1 MRTIKM
7 MLGIFD
13 KKQKRTL
20 IWLTFAILMGAVVE
34 LVSLSS
40 VLPFVEMITEPDTMM
55 KDENIIFLQKLT
67 GIYDFNT
74 TVIVMCA
81 LIILLFVIKNIYVV
95 FLSNFQYRFTYYG
108 LRDLSSK
115 VMNGYMD
122 KSYPFFLNHN
132 SAELLKSVQ
141 TDTNMFY
148 VTVLNS
154 TQLMSECIVALALV
168 VYLVS
173 KDPVIAISMAVV
185 LGIFALGFMR
195 GFRKAFKR
203 MGNQY
208 REYVEAQIKCMHQS
222 FGGIKE
228 IKISDNEQF
237 FKKQFWDIAAGLA
250 NNQVKNGLYNA
261 IPKPMMETMVIC
273 VILVIV
279 AVKVSVGSPASEFIP
294 VITVFALAA
303 FRLLPSVNK
312 ISSYVG
318 VIMYNKV
325 AVEEVYNEVREMEE
339 NERNKST
346 AVEEPVNFENAISLD
361 NVVFAYEGAEK
372 NVIDHVNLTINKNT
386 SVAFIGPSGAGK
398 TTIVDV
404 LLGILKNQEGT
415 IRVDN
420 TDIRKAMG
428 GWHKK
433 IGYIPQTIYLMDD
446 TIRNNI
452 AFGISEELIDDGLVW
467 KALEEAQLKDFVE
480 KLDAGLDTMV
490 GELGTR
496 LSGGQRQRIGIARAL
511 YRRPEVLVLDEAT
524 SALDNETEK
533 AVMEAID
540 SLHGKLTLII
550 IAHRLTTI
558 KNCDVIYEIKD
569 GKVDEK
575 TAAIAN

>member
-1 MRTIKM
+1 MRTVKM
-7 MLGIFD
+7 MLGVFD
-13 KKQKRTL
+13 NKQKRKL
-20 IWLTFAILMGAVVE
+20 IWLLFAILIGAVVE
-34 LVSLSS
+34 LLSISS
-40 VLPFVEMITEPDTMM
+40 VLPFVEMITDPQAMM
-55 KDENIIFLQKLT
+55 KNEIIVLIQKIT
-67 GIYDFNT
+67 GVTDYNT
-74 TVIVMCA
+74 LVILMCG
-81 LIILLFVIKNIYVV
+81 LIICLFIVKNMYVV
-95 FLSNFQYRFTYYG
+95 YLSNLQYRFTYYG

-115 VMNGYMD
+115 IMNGYME
-122 KSYPFFLNHN
+122 KSYPFFVNHN

-154 TQLMSECIVALALV
+154 TQLISECIVAGALV
-168 VYLVS
+168 LYLVS
-173 KDPVIAISMAVV
+173 KDPLIAVSMAVA

-208 REYVEAQIKCMHQS
+208 REFVEAQIKCMHQS

-237 FKKQFWDIAAGLA
+237 FKEQFWDIAAGLA

-261 IPKPMMETMVIC
+261 IPKPMMETMVIG

-279 AVKVSVGSPASEFIP
+279 AVKVAVGSSAATFIP

-325 AVEEVYNEVREMEE
+325 AVEEVYNEVKMMEAATGSKE
-339 NERNKST
+339 SKEEAPITFEKSI
-346 AVEEPVNFENAISLD
+346 ELD
-361 NVVFAYEGAEK
+361 HVVFGYEGAER
-372 NVIDHVNLTINKNT
+372 NVIDDVDLSIKKNT
-386 SVAFIGPSGAGK
+386 SIAFIGPSGAGK

-404 LLGILKNQEGT
+404 ILGIYKNQSGT
-415 IRVDN
+415 ITVDG
-420 TDIRKAMG
+420 TDIQDAMS

-433 IGYIPQTIYLMDD
+433 IGYIPQVIYLMDD

-452 AFGISEELIDDGLVW
+452 AFGVKPELIRDEQVW
-467 KALEEAQLKDFVE
+467 QALEEAQLKEFVE
-480 KLDAGLDTMV
+480 SLEEGLDTMV

-511 YRRPEVLVLDEAT
+511 YRKPEVLVLDEAT

-540 SLHGKLTLII
+540 NLHGKLTLII

-558 KNCDVIYEIKD
+558 RNCDIVYEIKD
-569 GKVDEK
+569 GKVNETK
-575 TAAIAN
+575 VE

>member
-1 MRTIKM
+1 MNTIKM
-7 MLGIFD
+7 MFQIFE
-13 KKQKRTL
+13 KKQKRQL
-20 IWLTFAILMGAVVE
+20 IWLLLAIIAGAGVE
-34 LVSLSS
+34 LVSISS
-40 VLPFVEMITEPDTMM
+40 VLPFVEMITDPDAMM
-55 KDENIIFLQKLT
+55 DDQYVQFVSGIT
-67 GIYDFNT
+67 GITQFSSL
-74 TVIVMCA
+74 VILMCG
-81 LIILLFVIKNIYVV
+81 LIITLFVIKNIYVV

-115 VMNGYMD
+115 VMNGYME

-148 VTVLNS
+148 VTVLNG
-154 TQLMSECIVALALV
+154 TQLISECIVSFVLV
-168 VYLVS
+168 IYLIV

-185 LGIFALGFMR
+185 LGIFAFGFMSV
-195 GFRKAFKR
+195 FRKAFKR
-203 MGNQY
+203 MGNEY
-208 REYVEAQIKCMHQS
+208 RVFVEEQIKCMHQS

-237 FKKQFWDIAAGLA
+237 FKDQFWDIAAGLA
-250 NNQVKNGLYNA
+250 KNQVKNGLYNA
-261 IPKPMMETMVIC
+261 IPKPMMETMVIG

-279 AVKVSVGSPASEFIP
+279 AIKTASGNSAASFIP

-325 AVEEVYNEVREMEE
+325 AVEAVYNEVNEMRNTISQRE
-339 NERNKST
+339 KT
-346 AVEEPVNFENAISLD
+346 VEEEIRFDRAICLND
-361 NVVFAYEGAEK
+361 VVFAYDGADK
-372 NVIDHVNLTINKNT
+372 NVIDHVSLEIEKNT

-404 LLGILKNQEGT
+404 MLGILKNQQGSIT
-415 IRVDN
+415 VDG
-420 TDIRKAMG
+420 TDIRNALS

-433 IGYIPQTIYLMDD
+433 IGYIPQVIYLMDD

-452 AFGISEELIDDGLVW
+452 AFGMKPEQIDDDRVW
-467 KALEEAQLKDFVE
+467 EALEEAQLKQFVE
-480 KLDAGLDTMV
+480 TLDNGLDTMV

-511 YRRPEVLVLDEAT
+511 YRQPELLVLDEAT
-524 SALDNETEK
+524 SALDNETET

-558 KNCDVIYEIKD
+558 KNCDVVYEIKD
-569 GKVDEK
+569 GSIETKQNV
-575 TAAIAN
+575 I

>member
-7 MLGIFD
+7 MLGVFD
-13 KKQKRTL
+13 KKQKSAL
-20 IWLTFAILMGAVVE
+20 VWLLFAILIGAAVE
-34 LVSLSS
+34 LVSISS
-40 VLPFVEMITEPDTMM
+40 VLPFVEMITDPGEMM
-55 KDENIIFLQKLT
+55 NNDYVRIVSSVT
-67 GIYDFNT
+67 GVTDFET
-74 TVIVMCA
+74 LVSIMCGIVIT
-81 LIILLFVIKNIYVV
+81 LFVVKNIYVV
-95 FLSNFQYRFTYYG
+95 YLSNFQYRFTYYG
-108 LRDLSSK
+108 LRDLSSQ
-115 VMNGYMD
+115 VMNGYME

-148 VTVLNS
+148 VTVLNA
-154 TQLMSECIVALALV
+154 TQLLSECFVASALV
-168 VYLVS
+168 VYLIFQ
-173 KDPVIAISMAVV
+173 DPVIAVSMAVV
-185 LGIFALGFMR
+185 LGIFALLFMR

-208 REYVEAQIKCMHQS
+208 RDYVEAQIKCMHQS

-237 FKKQFWDIAAGLA
+237 FKDEFWDIAAGLA
-250 NNQVKNGLYNA
+250 KNQVKNGFYNA
-261 IPKPMMETMVIC
+261 IPKPMMETMVIG

-279 AVKVSVGSPASEFIP
+279 AVKVSVGSAASSFIP
-294 VITVFALAA
+294 IISVFALAA

-325 AVEEVYNEVREMEE
+325 AVEEVYNEVKAMKEATNLKEVTEE
-339 NERNKST
+339 KPITFDKEIKLN
-346 AVEEPVNFENAISLD
+346 
-361 NVVFAYEGAEK
+361 NVVFAYEGAEN
-372 NVIDHVNLTINKNT
+372 NVINDVSLSIKKNT

-404 LLGILKNQEGT
+404 MLGILKNQSGSIT
-415 IRVDN
+415 VDG
-420 TDIRKAMG
+420 TDIREAMG
-428 GWHKK
+428 RWHRK
-433 IGYIPQTIYLMDD
+433 IGYIPQVIYLMDD

-452 AFGISEELIDDGLVW
+452 AFGQKKETIDDEKVW
-467 KALEEAQLKDFVE
+467 AALKEAQLKEFVE
-480 KLDAGLDTMV
+480 SLDDGLDTMV

-511 YRRPEVLVLDEAT
+511 YRQPELLVLDEAT

-558 KNCDVIYEIKD
+558 KNCDVVYEIKD
-569 GKVDEK
+569 GKVNEK
-575 TAAIAN
+575 EIDV

>member
-7 MLGIFD
+7 MLGVFNA
-13 KKQKRTL
+13 KQKRTL
-20 IWLTFAILMGAVVE
+20 VWLMLAILIGAVVE
-34 LVSLSS
+34 LVSISS
-40 VLPFVEMITEPDTMM
+40 VMPFVQMITEPDEMM
-55 KDENIIFLQKLT
+55 QDETVRLISNIT
-67 GIYDFNT
+67 GVTEFDT
-74 TVIVMCA
+74 LVVLMCG
-81 LIILLFVIKNIYVV
+81 LIIGLFVIKNIYVV

-115 VMNGYMD
+115 VMNGYME
-122 KSYPFFLNHN
+122 KQYPFFLNHN

-154 TQLMSECIVALALV
+154 TQLMSECVVALALV
-168 VYLVS
+168 IYLVS

-208 REYVEAQIKCMHQS
+208 RDYVEAQIKCMHQS

-237 FKKQFWDIAAGLA
+237 FKDQFWDIAAGLA
-250 NNQVKNGLYNA
+250 KNQVKNGLYNA
-261 IPKPMMETMVIC
+261 IPKPMMETMVIG

-279 AVKVSVGSPASEFIP
+279 AIKVSVGSTASSFIP
-294 VITVFALAA
+294 IITVFALAA

-325 AVEEVYNEVREMEE
+325 AVEEVYNEVKAMEE
-339 NERNKST
+339 AENRKET
-346 AVEEPVNFENAISLD
+346 TVEEAITFEKAIRLND
-361 NVVFAYEGAEK
+361 VVFAYEGAEK
-372 NVIDHVNLTINKNT
+372 NVIDHVSLEIRKNT

-404 LLGILKNQEGT
+404 MLGILKNQSGT
-415 IRVDN
+415 ITVDG
-420 TDIRKAMG
+420 TDIRDAMS
-428 GWHKK
+428 GWHRK
-433 IGYIPQTIYLMDD
+433 IGYIPQVIYLMDD

-452 AFGISEELIDDGLVW
+452 AFGIKPEQIDDKLVW
-467 KALEEAQLKDFVE
+467 KALEEAQLKEFVE
-480 KLDAGLDTMV
+480 SLEEGLDTMV

-496 LSGGQRQRIGIARAL
+496 ISGGQRQRIGIARAL
-511 YRRPEVLVLDEAT
+511 YRQPEVLVLDEAT

-540 SLHGKLTLII
+540 SLHGKLTMMI

-569 GKVDEK
+569 GKVEEK
-575 TAAIAN
+575 ELEI

>member
-1 MRTIKM
+1 MRTVKM
-7 MLGIFD
+7 MLGIFN
-13 KKQKRTL
+13 KKQKREL
-20 IWLTFAILMGAVVE
+20 VWLLFAILLGAVVE
-34 LVSLSS
+34 LLSIS
-40 VLPFVEMITEPDTMM
+40 AVLPFVEMITEPDKMM
-55 KDENIIFLQKLT
+55 QDETVVLISRLT
-67 GIYDFNT
+67 GVEDFNT
-74 TVIVMCA
+74 LVVLMCGM
-81 LIILLFVIKNIYVV
+81 IIGLFVIKNIYVV

-115 VMNGYMD
+115 VMNGYME
-122 KSYPFFLNHN
+122 KSYPFFVNHN

-154 TQLMSECIVALALV
+154 TQLLSECIVALALV
-168 VYLVS
+168 IYLVFQ
-173 KDPVIAISMAVV
+173 DPVIAISMAVV

-208 REYVEAQIKCMHQS
+208 RDFVEAQIKCMHQS

-237 FKKQFWDIAAGLA
+237 FKDQFWDIAAGLA
-250 NNQVKNGLYNA
+250 KNQVKNGLYNA
-261 IPKPMMETMVIC
+261 IPKPMMETMVIA
-273 VILVIV
+273 VILIIV
-279 AVKVSVGSPASEFIP
+279 AVKVSVGSSAAAFIP
-294 VITVFALAA
+294 IITVFALAA

-312 ISSYVG
+312 ISSYIG

-325 AVEEVYNEVREMEE
+325 AVEEVYNEVKEMEE
-339 NERNKST
+339 AASHRETAQEQAIHFEKSIQL
-346 AVEEPVNFENAISLD
+346 N
-361 NVVFAYEGAEK
+361 NVTFAYENAEK
-372 NVIDHVNLTINKNT
+372 NVIDNVSLEIKKNT

-404 LLGILKNQEGT
+404 MLGILKNQSGSIT
-415 IRVDN
+415 VDG
-420 TDIRKAMG
+420 TDIHEAMA
-428 GWHKK
+428 GWHHK
-433 IGYIPQTIYLMDD
+433 IGYIPQVIYLMDD

-452 AFGISEELIDDGLVW
+452 AFGLKPELINDELVW
-467 KALEEAQLKDFVE
+467 KALEDAQLKEFVE
-480 KLDAGLDTMV
+480 GLEDGLDTMV

-496 LSGGQRQRIGIARAL
+496 MSGGQRQRIGIARAL
-511 YRRPEVLVLDEAT
+511 YRQPELLVLDEAT

-558 KNCDVIYEIKD
+558 KNCDVVYEIKD
-569 GKVDEK
+569 GKVEEK
-575 TAAIAN
+575 QLDI

>member
-1 MRTIKM
+1 MKTIKM
-7 MLGIFD
+7 MFQIFE
-13 KKQKRTL
+13 KKQKRQL
-20 IWLTFAILMGAVVE
+20 VRLLLAIILGAGVE

-55 KDENIIFLQKLT
+55 DDRYVRFVSRIT
-67 GIYDFNT
+67 GITEFSAL
-74 TVIVMCA
+74 VILMCG
-81 LIILLFVIKNIYVV
+81 LIIALFVIKNIYVV
-95 FLSNFQYRFTYYG
+95 FLSNYQYRFTYYG

-115 VMNGYMD
+115 VMNGYME

-148 VTVLNS
+148 VTVLNG
-154 TQLMSECIVALALV
+154 TQLISECIVSFVLV
-168 VYLVS
+168 IYLII

-185 LGIFALGFMR
+185 LGIFAMGFMSI
-195 GFRKAFKR
+195 FRKAFRR
-203 MGNQY
+203 MGNEY
-208 REYVEAQIKCMHQS
+208 RVFVEDQIKCMHQS

-237 FKKQFWDIAAGLA
+237 FKDQFREIAEGLA
-250 NNQVKNGLYNA
+250 GNQVKNGLYNA
-261 IPKPMMETMVIC
+261 IPKPMMETMVIA

-279 AVKVSVGSPASEFIP
+279 ALKTASGSSAASFIP
-294 VITVFALAA
+294 IITVFALAA

-325 AVEEVYNEVREMEE
+325 AVEAVYNEVNEMRENITKKESLIEE
-339 NERNKST
+339 EIHFNR
-346 AVEEPVNFENAISLD
+346 AVNLND
-361 NVVFAYEGAEK
+361 VVFAYEGAEK
-372 NVIDHVNLTINKNT
+372 NVIDHVSLEIKKNT

-404 LLGILKNQEGT
+404 MLGILKNQQGT
-415 IRVDN
+415 ITVDG
-420 TDIRKAMG
+420 TDIRNAMS

-433 IGYIPQTIYLMDD
+433 IGYIPQVIYLMDD

-452 AFGISEELIDDGLVW
+452 AFGLKKELINDEQVW
-467 KALEEAQLKDFVE
+467 KALEEAQLKEFVE
-480 KLDAGLDTMV
+480 RLEDGLDTMV

-511 YRRPEVLVLDEAT
+511 YRRPELLVLDEAT
-524 SALDNETEK
+524 SALDNETER

-540 SLHGKLTLII
+540 SLHGRLTLII

-558 KNCDVIYEIKD
+558 KNCDVVYEIKD
-569 GKVDEK
+569 GTVEVK
-575 TAAIAN
+575 

>member
-7 MLGIFD
+7 MLGVFNA
-13 KKQKRTL
+13 KQKRTL
-20 IWLTFAILMGAVVE
+20 VWLMFAILIGAVVE
-34 LVSLSS
+34 LVSISS
-40 VLPFVEMITEPDTMM
+40 VMPFVQMITEPDEMM
-55 KDENIIFLQKLT
+55 QDETVRLISNIT
-67 GIYDFNT
+67 GVTEFNT
-74 TVIVMCA
+74 LVVLMCG
-81 LIILLFVIKNIYVV
+81 LIIGLFVIKNIYVV

-115 VMNGYMD
+115 VMNGYME
-122 KSYPFFLNHN
+122 KQYPFFLNHN

-154 TQLMSECIVALALV
+154 TQLMSECVVALALV
-168 VYLVS
+168 IYLVS
-173 KDPVIAISMAVV
+173 EDPVIAISMAVV

-208 REYVEAQIKCMHQS
+208 RDYVEAQIKCMHQS

-237 FKKQFWDIAAGLA
+237 FKDQFWDIAAGLA
-250 NNQVKNGLYNA
+250 KNQVKNGLYNA
-261 IPKPMMETMVIC
+261 IPKPMMETMVIG

-279 AVKVSVGSPASEFIP
+279 AIKVSVGSTASSFIP
-294 VITVFALAA
+294 IITVFALAA

-325 AVEEVYNEVREMEE
+325 AVEEVYNEVKAMEE
-339 NERNKST
+339 AENRKET
-346 AVEEPVNFENAISLD
+346 TVEEAITFEKAIRLND
-361 NVVFAYEGAEK
+361 VVFAYEGAEK
-372 NVIDHVNLTINKNT
+372 NVIDHVSLEIRKNT

-404 LLGILKNQEGT
+404 MLGILKNQSGT
-415 IRVDN
+415 ITVDG
-420 TDIRKAMG
+420 TDIRDAMS
-428 GWHKK
+428 GWHRK
-433 IGYIPQTIYLMDD
+433 IGYIPQVIYLMDD

-452 AFGISEELIDDGLVW
+452 AFGIKPEQIDDKLVW
-467 KALEEAQLKDFVE
+467 KALEEAQLKEFVE
-480 KLDAGLDTMV
+480 SLEEGLDTMV

-496 LSGGQRQRIGIARAL
+496 ISGGQRQRIGIARAL
-511 YRRPEVLVLDEAT
+511 YRQPEVLVLDEAT

-540 SLHGKLTLII
+540 SLHGKLTMMI

-569 GKVDEK
+569 GKVEEK
-575 TAAIAN
+575 ELEI

>member
-1 MRTIKM
+1 MNTVKM
-7 MLGIFD
+7 MFQIFEN
-13 KKQKRTL
+13 KQKRQL
-20 IWLTFAILMGAVVE
+20 IWLLLAIIVGAGVE

-55 KDENIIFLQKLT
+55 DDRYVQIVSGMT
-67 GIYDFNT
+67 GVTEFSAL
-74 TVIVMCA
+74 VILMCA
-81 LIILLFVIKNIYVV
+81 LIIGLFVIKNIYVV
-95 FLSNFQYRFTYYG
+95 FLSNFQYQFTYYG

-115 VMNGYMD
+115 VMNGYME

-148 VTVLNS
+148 VTVLNG
-154 TQLMSECIVALALV
+154 TQLISECIVSFVLV
-168 VYLVS
+168 IYLII

-185 LGIFALGFMR
+185 LGIFAFGFMSI
-195 GFRKAFKR
+195 FRKAFKR
-203 MGNQY
+203 MGNEY
-208 REYVEAQIKCMHQS
+208 RVFVEEQIKCMHQS

-237 FKKQFWDIAAGLA
+237 FKDQFWDIAAGLA
-250 NNQVKNGLYNA
+250 KNQVKNGLYNA
-261 IPKPMMETMVIC
+261 IPKPMMETMVIG

-279 AVKVSVGSPASEFIP
+279 AIKTASGNSAASFIP
-294 VITVFALAA
+294 IITVFALAA

-325 AVEEVYNEVREMEE
+325 AVEAVYNEVNEMKGNLSRRENTIEE
-339 NERNKST
+339 EIQFHK
-346 AVEEPVNFENAISLD
+346 AISLND
-361 NVVFAYEGAEK
+361 VVFAYEGAEK
-372 NVIDHVNLTINKNT
+372 NVIDHVSLEIQKNT

-404 LLGILKNQEGT
+404 MLGILKNQQGSIT
-415 IRVDN
+415 VDG
-420 TDIRKAMG
+420 TDIRNAMS

-433 IGYIPQTIYLMDD
+433 IGYIPQVIYLMDD

-452 AFGISEELIDDGLVW
+452 AFGLKAELIDDNQVW
-467 KALEEAQLKDFVE
+467 RALEEAQLRSFVE
-480 KLDAGLDTMV
+480 SLEDGLDTMV

-511 YRRPEVLVLDEAT
+511 YRQPELLVLDEAT
-524 SALDNETEK
+524 SALDNETER

-569 GKVDEK
+569 GTVE
-575 TAAIAN
+575 IRQNVI

>member
-7 MLGIFD
+7 MFGVFER
-13 KKQKRTL
+13 KQKIQLLWL
-20 IWLTFAILMGAVVE
+20 IIAILVGAVVE
-34 LVSLSS
+34 LVSISS
-40 VLPFVEMITEPDTMM
+40 VLPFVEMVTDPAAMMADKYIRIVSGITGVT
-55 KDENIIFLQKLT
+55 
-67 GIYDFNT
+67 DFET
-74 TVIVMCA
+74 LVILMCG
-81 LIILLFVIKNIYVV
+81 LIIALFVIKNIYVV

-115 VMNGYMD
+115 VMNGYME

-148 VTVLNS
+148 VTVLNG
-154 TQLMSECIVALALV
+154 TQLISECVVACSLV
-168 VYLVS
+168 VYLVIQ
-173 KDPVIAISMAVV
+173 DPVIAISMAVV
-185 LGIFALGFMR
+185 LGLFAVGFMS

-203 MGNQY
+203 MGNEY
-208 REYVEAQIKCMHQS
+208 RVYVENQIKCMHQS

-237 FKKQFWDIAAGLA
+237 FKDQFWDIAAGLA
-250 NNQVKNGLYNA
+250 RNQVKNGLYNA
-261 IPKPMMETMVIC
+261 IPKPIMETMVIG
-273 VILVIV
+273 VVLVIV
-279 AVKVSVGSPASEFIP
+279 AVKTASGNAASSFIP
-294 VITVFALAA
+294 IITVFALAA

-325 AVEEVYNEVREMEE
+325 AVEAVYNEITEMKGNLEKSEKTEE
-339 NERNKST
+339 EAIEFDKSIDL
-346 AVEEPVNFENAISLD
+346 ND
-361 NVVFAYEGAEK
+361 VVFAYDGAEK
-372 NVIDHVNLTINKNT
+372 NVIDHVSLSIKKNT

-404 LLGILKNQEGT
+404 MLGILKNQSGT
-415 IRVDN
+415 ITVDGM
-420 TDIRKAMG
+420 DIRNAMS

-433 IGYIPQTIYLMDD
+433 IGYIPQVIYLMDD

-452 AFGISEELIDDGLVW
+452 AFGIKPELISDEKVW

-480 KLDAGLDTMV
+480 KLEDALDTMV

-511 YRRPEVLVLDEAT
+511 YRQPEVLVLDEAT

-540 SLHGKLTLII
+540 NLHGKLTLII

-558 KNCDVIYEIKD
+558 KNCDVVYEIKD
-569 GKVDEK
+569 GKVEEK
-575 TAAIAN
+575 ELELN

>member
-1 MRTIKM
+1 MNTIKM
-7 MLGIFD
+7 MFQIFE
-13 KKQKRTL
+13 KKQKRQL
-20 IWLTFAILMGAVVE
+20 IWLLLAIIAGAGVE
-34 LVSLSS
+34 LVSISS
-40 VLPFVEMITEPDTMM
+40 VLPFVEMITDPDAMM
-55 KDENIIFLQKLT
+55 DDQYVRFVSDVT
-67 GIYDFNT
+67 GITQFSSL
-74 TVIVMCA
+74 VILMCG
-81 LIILLFVIKNIYVV
+81 LIITLFVIKNIYVV
-95 FLSNFQYRFTYYG
+95 FLSNFQYRFTYHG

-115 VMNGYMD
+115 VMNGYME

-148 VTVLNS
+148 VTVLNG
-154 TQLMSECIVALALV
+154 TQLISECIVSFVLV
-168 VYLVS
+168 IYLIV

-185 LGIFALGFMR
+185 LGIFAFGFMSV
-195 GFRKAFKR
+195 FRKAFKR
-203 MGNQY
+203 MGNEY
-208 REYVEAQIKCMHQS
+208 RIFVEEQIKCMHQS

-237 FKKQFWDIAAGLA
+237 FKDQFWDIAAGLA
-250 NNQVKNGLYNA
+250 KNQVKNGLYNA
-261 IPKPMMETMVIC
+261 IPKPMMETMVIG

-279 AVKVSVGSPASEFIP
+279 AIKTASGNSAASFIP

-325 AVEEVYNEVREMEE
+325 AVEAVYNEVNEMRNTISQRE
-339 NERNKST
+339 KT
-346 AVEEPVNFENAISLD
+346 VEEEIRFDKEICLND
-361 NVVFAYEGAEK
+361 VVFAYDGADK
-372 NVIDHVNLTINKNT
+372 NVIDHVSLEIKKNT

-404 LLGILKNQEGT
+404 MLGILKNQQGSIT
-415 IRVDN
+415 VDG
-420 TDIRKAMG
+420 TDIRNALS

-433 IGYIPQTIYLMDD
+433 IGYIPQVIYLMDD

-452 AFGISEELIDDGLVW
+452 AFGIKPEQIDDDRVW
-467 KALEEAQLKDFVE
+467 EALEEAQLKQFVE
-480 KLDAGLDTMV
+480 TLENGLDTMV

-511 YRRPEVLVLDEAT
+511 YRQPELLVLDEAT
-524 SALDNETEK
+524 SALDNETET

-558 KNCDVIYEIKD
+558 KNCDVVYEIKD
-569 GKVDEK
+569 GNIETKQNV
-575 TAAIAN
+575 I

>member
-7 MLGIFD
+7 MLGVFNA
-13 KKQKRTL
+13 KQKRTL
-20 IWLTFAILMGAVVE
+20 VWLMFAILIGAVVE
-34 LVSLSS
+34 LVSISS
-40 VLPFVEMITEPDTMM
+40 VMPFVQMITEPGEMM
-55 KDENIIFLQKLT
+55 QDETVRLISNIT
-67 GIYDFNT
+67 GVTEFNT
-74 TVIVMCA
+74 LVVLMCG
-81 LIILLFVIKNIYVV
+81 LIIGLFVIKNIYVV

-115 VMNGYMD
+115 VMNGYME
-122 KSYPFFLNHN
+122 KQYPFFLNHN

-154 TQLMSECIVALALV
+154 TQLMSECVVALVLV
-168 VYLVS
+168 IYLVS
-173 KDPVIAISMAVV
+173 EDPVIAVSMAVV

-208 REYVEAQIKCMHQS
+208 RDYVEAQIKCMHQS

-237 FKKQFWDIAAGLA
+237 FKDQFWDIAAGLA
-250 NNQVKNGLYNA
+250 KNQVKNGLYNA
-261 IPKPMMETMVIC
+261 IPKPMMETMVIG

-279 AVKVSVGSPASEFIP
+279 AIKVSVGSTASSFIP
-294 VITVFALAA
+294 IITVFALAA

-325 AVEEVYNEVREMEE
+325 AVEEVYNEVKAMEE
-339 NERNKST
+339 AESRKET
-346 AVEEPVNFENAISLD
+346 TVEEAIAFEKSINLND
-361 NVVFAYEGAEK
+361 VVFAYEGAEK
-372 NVIDHVNLTINKNT
+372 NVINHVSLEIRKNT

-404 LLGILKNQEGT
+404 MLGILKNQSGT
-415 IRVDN
+415 ITVDG
-420 TDIRKAMG
+420 TDIRDAMS
-428 GWHKK
+428 GWHRK
-433 IGYIPQTIYLMDD
+433 IGYIPQVIYLMDD

-452 AFGISEELIDDGLVW
+452 AFGIKPEQIDDKLVW
-467 KALEEAQLKDFVE
+467 KALEEAQLKEFVE
-480 KLDAGLDTMV
+480 SLEEGLNTMV

-496 LSGGQRQRIGIARAL
+496 ISGGQRQRIGIARAL
-511 YRRPEVLVLDEAT
+511 YRQPEVLVLDEAT

-540 SLHGKLTLII
+540 SLHGKLTMMI

-569 GKVDEK
+569 GKVEEK
-575 TAAIAN
+575 ELEI

>member
-1 MRTIKM
+1 MITIKM
-7 MLGIFD
+7 MFEIFE
-13 KKQKRTL
+13 KKQKRQL
-20 IWLTFAILMGAVVE
+20 IWLLLAILVGAGVE

-40 VLPFVEMITEPDTMM
+40 VLPFVEMITEPETMM
-55 KDENIIFLQKLT
+55 DDQYVQLVSSIT
-67 GIYDFNT
+67 GVTEFSAL
-74 TVIVMCA
+74 VILMCG
-81 LIILLFVIKNIYVV
+81 LIIALFVIKNIYVV

-115 VMNGYMD
+115 VMNGYME

-148 VTVLNS
+148 VTVLNG
-154 TQLMSECIVALALV
+154 TQLISECIVSFVLV
-168 VYLVS
+168 IYLIV

-185 LGIFALGFMR
+185 LGIFALGFM
-195 GFRKAFKR
+195 GVFRKAFRR
-203 MGNQY
+203 MGNEY
-208 REYVEAQIKCMHQS
+208 RVFVEDQIKCMHQS

-228 IKISDNEQF
+228 IKISDKEQF
-237 FKKQFWDIAAGLA
+237 FKDQFWDIAAGLA
-250 NNQVKNGLYNA
+250 KNQVKNGLYNA
-261 IPKPMMETMVIC
+261 IPKPMMETMVIG
-273 VILVIV
+273 VILIIV
-279 AVKVSVGSPASEFIP
+279 ALKTASGNSAASFIP

-325 AVEEVYNEVREMEE
+325 AVEAVYNEVNEMRKNVSRRE
-339 NERNKST
+339 NT
-346 AVEEPVNFENAISLD
+346 VEEEIHFHEALSLND
-361 NVVFAYEGAEK
+361 VVFAYEGAEK
-372 NVIDHVNLTINKNT
+372 NVIDHVSLEIKKNT

-404 LLGILKNQEGT
+404 MLGILKNQQGSIT
-415 IRVDN
+415 VDG
-420 TDIRKAMG
+420 TDIRNAMT

-433 IGYIPQTIYLMDD
+433 IGYIPQVIYLMDD

-452 AFGISEELIDDGLVW
+452 AFGMKPETIDDEQVW
-467 KALEEAQLKDFVE
+467 KALEKAQLKQFVE
-480 KLDAGLDTMV
+480 SLEDGLDTMV

-511 YRRPEVLVLDEAT
+511 YGQPELLVLDEAT
-524 SALDNETEK
+524 SALDNETET

-558 KNCDVIYEIKD
+558 KNCDVVYEIKD
-569 GKVDEK
+569 GTVETKQNV
-575 TAAIAN
+575 I

>member
-1 MRTIKM
+1 MNTVKM
-7 MLGIFD
+7 MFQIFE
-13 KKQKRTL
+13 KKQKRQL
-20 IWLTFAILMGAVVE
+20 IWLLLAIIVGAGVE

-40 VLPFVEMITEPDTMM
+40 VLPFVEMITDPDTMM
-55 KDENIIFLQKLT
+55 DDRYVQLVSGIT
-67 GIYDFNT
+67 GVTEFSAL
-74 TVIVMCA
+74 VILMCA
-81 LIILLFVIKNIYVV
+81 LIIGLFVIKNIYVV

-115 VMNGYMD
+115 VMNGYME

-148 VTVLNS
+148 VTVLNG
-154 TQLMSECIVALALV
+154 TQLISECIVSFVLV
-168 VYLVS
+168 IYLII

-185 LGIFALGFMR
+185 LGIFAFGFM
-195 GFRKAFKR
+195 GIFRKAFKR
-203 MGNQY
+203 MGNEY
-208 REYVEAQIKCMHQS
+208 RVFVEEQIKCMHQS

-228 IKISDNEQF
+228 IKICDKEQF
-237 FKKQFWDIAAGLA
+237 FKDQFWDIAAGLA
-250 NNQVKNGLYNA
+250 KNQVKNGLYNA
-261 IPKPMMETMVIC
+261 IPKPMMETMVIG

-279 AVKVSVGSPASEFIP
+279 AIKTASGSSAASFIP

-325 AVEEVYNEVREMEE
+325 AVEAVYNEVNEMRNNISQRE
-339 NERNKST
+339 NT
-346 AVEEPVNFENAISLD
+346 VEEEIHFHKTISLND
-361 NVVFAYEGAEK
+361 VVFAYEGAEK
-372 NVIDHVNLTINKNT
+372 NVIDHVSLEIEKNT

-404 LLGILKNQEGT
+404 MLGILKNQQGSIT
-415 IRVDN
+415 VDG
-420 TDIRKAMG
+420 TDIRNAMS
-428 GWHKK
+428 GWHNK
-433 IGYIPQTIYLMDD
+433 IGYIPQVIYLMDD

-452 AFGISEELIDDGLVW
+452 AFGLKAEMIDDEQVW
-467 KALEEAQLKDFVE
+467 KALEEAQLKSFVE
-480 KLDAGLDTMV
+480 SLEDGLDTMV

-511 YRRPEVLVLDEAT
+511 YRQPELLVLDEAT

-569 GKVDEK
+569 GTVE
-575 TAAIAN
+575 IRQNVI

>member
-1 MRTIKM
+1 MNTVKM
-7 MLGIFD
+7 MFQIFE
-13 KKQKRTL
+13 KKQKRQL
-20 IWLTFAILMGAVVE
+20 IWLLLAIIVGAGVE

-40 VLPFVEMITEPDTMM
+40 VLPFVEMITDPDTMM
-55 KDENIIFLQKLT
+55 DDRYVQLVSDIT
-67 GIYDFNT
+67 GVTEFSAL
-74 TVIVMCA
+74 VILMCA
-81 LIILLFVIKNIYVV
+81 LIIGLFVIKNIYVV

-115 VMNGYMD
+115 VMNGYME

-148 VTVLNS
+148 VTVLNG
-154 TQLMSECIVALALV
+154 TQLISECIVSFVLV
-168 VYLVS
+168 IYLII

-185 LGIFALGFMR
+185 LGLFAFGFMSI
-195 GFRKAFKR
+195 FRKAFKR
-203 MGNQY
+203 MGNEY
-208 REYVEAQIKCMHQS
+208 RIFVEEQIKCMHQS

-228 IKISDNEQF
+228 IKICDKEQF
-237 FKKQFWDIAAGLA
+237 FKDQFWDIAAGLA
-250 NNQVKNGLYNA
+250 KNQVKNGLYNA
-261 IPKPMMETMVIC
+261 IPKPMMETMVIG

-279 AVKVSVGSPASEFIP
+279 AIKTASGSSAASFIP

-325 AVEEVYNEVREMEE
+325 AVEAVYNEVNEMRNNISQRE
-339 NERNKST
+339 NT
-346 AVEEPVNFENAISLD
+346 VEEEIHFHKTISLND
-361 NVVFAYEGAEK
+361 VVFAYEGAEK
-372 NVIDHVNLTINKNT
+372 NVIDHVSLEIEKNT

-404 LLGILKNQEGT
+404 MLGILKNQQGSIT
-415 IRVDN
+415 VDG
-420 TDIRKAMG
+420 TDIRNAMS
-428 GWHKK
+428 GWHNK
-433 IGYIPQTIYLMDD
+433 IGYIPQVIYLMDD

-452 AFGISEELIDDGLVW
+452 AFGLKAEMIDDEQVW
-467 KALEEAQLKDFVE
+467 KALEEAQLKSFVE
-480 KLDAGLDTMV
+480 SLEDGLDTMV

-511 YRRPEVLVLDEAT
+511 YRQPELLVLDEAT

-569 GKVDEK
+569 GTVE
-575 TAAIAN
+575 IRQNVI

>member
-7 MLGIFD
+7 MFGVFER
-13 KKQKRTL
+13 KQKVQLLWL
-20 IWLTFAILMGAVVE
+20 IIAILVGAVVE
-34 LVSLSS
+34 LVSISS
-40 VLPFVEMITEPDTMM
+40 VLPFVEMVTDPAAMMEDKYIRIVSGITGVT
-55 KDENIIFLQKLT
+55 
-67 GIYDFNT
+67 DFET
-74 TVIVMCA
+74 LVILMCG
-81 LIILLFVIKNIYVV
+81 LIIALFVIKNIYVV

-115 VMNGYMD
+115 VMNGYME

-148 VTVLNS
+148 VTVLNG
-154 TQLMSECIVALALV
+154 TQLISECVVACSLV
-168 VYLVS
+168 VYLVIQ
-173 KDPVIAISMAVV
+173 DPVIAISMAVV
-185 LGIFALGFMR
+185 LGLFAVGFMS

-203 MGNQY
+203 MGNEY
-208 REYVEAQIKCMHQS
+208 RVYVENQIKCMHQS

-237 FKKQFWDIAAGLA
+237 FKDQFWDIAAGLA
-250 NNQVKNGLYNA
+250 RNQVKNGLYNA
-261 IPKPMMETMVIC
+261 IPKPMMETMVIG
-273 VILVIV
+273 VVLVIV
-279 AVKVSVGSPASEFIP
+279 AVKTASGNAASSFIP
-294 VITVFALAA
+294 IITVFALAA

-325 AVEEVYNEVREMEE
+325 AVEAVYNEITEMKGNLEKSEKTEE
-339 NERNKST
+339 EAIEFDKSIDL
-346 AVEEPVNFENAISLD
+346 ND
-361 NVVFAYEGAEK
+361 VVFAYDGAEK
-372 NVIDHVNLTINKNT
+372 NVIDHVSLSIKKNT

-404 LLGILKNQEGT
+404 MLGILKNQSGT
-415 IRVDN
+415 ITVDGM
-420 TDIRKAMG
+420 DIRNAMS

-433 IGYIPQTIYLMDD
+433 IGYIPQVIYLMDD

-452 AFGISEELIDDGLVW
+452 AFGIKPELISDEKVW

-480 KLDAGLDTMV
+480 KLEDGLDTMV

-511 YRRPEVLVLDEAT
+511 YRQPEVLVLDEAT

-540 SLHGKLTLII
+540 NLHGKLTLII

-558 KNCDVIYEIKD
+558 KNCDVVYEIKD
-569 GKVDEK
+569 GKVEEK
-575 TAAIAN
+575 ELELN

>member
-1 MRTIKM
+1 MRTVKM
-7 MLGIFD
+7 MLGIFN
-13 KKQKRTL
+13 KKQKRELVWLL
-20 IWLTFAILMGAVVE
+20 IAILLGAAVE
-34 LVSLSS
+34 LLSIS
-40 VLPFVEMITEPDTMM
+40 AVLPFVEMITEPDKMM
-55 KDENIIFLQKLT
+55 QDETVALISRLT
-67 GIYDFNT
+67 GVEDFNT
-74 TVIVMCA
+74 LVVLMCGM
-81 LIILLFVIKNIYVV
+81 IIGLFVIKNIYVV

-115 VMNGYMD
+115 VMNGYME
-122 KSYPFFLNHN
+122 KSYPFFVNHN

-154 TQLMSECIVALALV
+154 TQLLSECIVALALV
-168 VYLVS
+168 IYLVS
-173 KDPVIAISMAVV
+173 QDPVIAISMAVV

-208 REYVEAQIKCMHQS
+208 RDFVEAQIKCMHQS

-237 FKKQFWDIAAGLA
+237 FKDQFWDIAAGLA
-250 NNQVKNGLYNA
+250 KNQVKNGLYNA
-261 IPKPMMETMVIC
+261 IPKPMMETMVIA
-273 VILVIV
+273 VILIIV
-279 AVKVSVGSPASEFIP
+279 AVKVSVGSSATAFIP
-294 VITVFALAA
+294 IITVFALAA

-312 ISSYVG
+312 ISSYIG

-325 AVEEVYNEVREMEE
+325 AVEEVYNEVKEMEE
-339 NERNKST
+339 AANHRETAREKEIHFEKSI
-346 AVEEPVNFENAISLD
+346 NLN
-361 NVVFAYEGAEK
+361 NVTFAYENAEK
-372 NVIDHVNLTINKNT
+372 NVIDNVSLEIKKNT

-404 LLGILKNQEGT
+404 MLGILQNQAGSIT
-415 IRVDN
+415 VDG
-420 TDIRKAMG
+420 TDIHEAMA
-428 GWHKK
+428 GWHRK
-433 IGYIPQTIYLMDD
+433 IGYIPQVIYLMDD
-446 TIRNNI
+446 TVRNNI
-452 AFGISEELIDDGLVW
+452 AFGLKPELINDELVW
-467 KALEEAQLKDFVE
+467 SALEDAQLKEFVE
-480 KLDAGLDTMV
+480 GLEDGLDTMV

-496 LSGGQRQRIGIARAL
+496 MSGGQRQRIGIARAL
-511 YRRPEVLVLDEAT
+511 YRQPELLVLDEAT

-569 GKVDEK
+569 GKVEEK
-575 TAAIAN
+575 QPDI

>member
-7 MLGIFD
+7 MLGVFNA
-13 KKQKRTL
+13 KQKRTL
-20 IWLTFAILMGAVVE
+20 VWLMLAILIGAVVE
-34 LVSLSS
+34 LVSISS
-40 VLPFVEMITEPDTMM
+40 VMPFVQMITEPDEMM
-55 KDENIIFLQKLT
+55 QDETVRLISNIT
-67 GIYDFNT
+67 GVTEFNT
-74 TVIVMCA
+74 LVVLMCG
-81 LIILLFVIKNIYVV
+81 LIIGLFVIKNIYVV

-115 VMNGYMD
+115 VMNGYME
-122 KSYPFFLNHN
+122 KQYPFFLNHN

-154 TQLMSECIVALALV
+154 TQLMSECVVALALV
-168 VYLVS
+168 IYLVS

-208 REYVEAQIKCMHQS
+208 RDYVEAQIKCMHQS

-237 FKKQFWDIAAGLA
+237 FKDQFWDIAAGLA
-250 NNQVKNGLYNA
+250 KNQVKNGLYNA
-261 IPKPMMETMVIC
+261 IPKPMMETMVIG

-279 AVKVSVGSPASEFIP
+279 AIKVSVGSTASSFIP
-294 VITVFALAA
+294 IITVFALAA

-325 AVEEVYNEVREMEE
+325 AVEEVYNEVKAMEE
-339 NERNKST
+339 AENRKET
-346 AVEEPVNFENAISLD
+346 TVEEAITFEKAIRLND
-361 NVVFAYEGAEK
+361 VVFAYEGAEK
-372 NVIDHVNLTINKNT
+372 NVIDHVSLEIRKNT

-404 LLGILKNQEGT
+404 MLGILKNQSGT
-415 IRVDN
+415 ITVDG
-420 TDIRKAMG
+420 TDIRDAMS
-428 GWHKK
+428 GWHRK
-433 IGYIPQTIYLMDD
+433 IGYIPQVIYLMDD

-452 AFGISEELIDDGLVW
+452 AFGIKPEQIDDKLVW
-467 KALEEAQLKDFVE
+467 KALEEAQLKEFVE
-480 KLDAGLDTMV
+480 SLEEGLDTMV

-496 LSGGQRQRIGIARAL
+496 ISGGQRQRIGIARAL
-511 YRRPEVLVLDEAT
+511 YRQPEVLVLDEAT

-540 SLHGKLTLII
+540 SLHGKLTMMI

-569 GKVDEK
+569 GKVEEK
-575 TAAIAN
+575 ELEI

>member
-1 MRTIKM
+1 MKTVKM
-7 MLGIFD
+7 MLEIFE
-13 KKQKRTL
+13 KKQQRQL
-20 IWLTFAILMGAVVE
+20 VWLLLAILVGAGVE

-55 KDENIIFLQKLT
+55 DNQYVQMVSRIT
-67 GIYDFNT
+67 GVTEFSAL
-74 TVIVMCA
+74 VILMCG
-81 LIILLFVIKNIYVV
+81 LIIALFVVKNIYVV

-115 VMNGYMD
+115 VMNGYME

-148 VTVLNS
+148 VTVLNG
-154 TQLMSECIVALALV
+154 TQLISECIVSFVLV
-168 VYLVS
+168 IYLII

-185 LGIFALGFMR
+185 LGIFAMGFMSI
-195 GFRKAFKR
+195 FRKAFKR
-203 MGNQY
+203 MGNEY
-208 REYVEAQIKCMHQS
+208 RVFVEEQIKCMHQS

-237 FKKQFWDIAAGLA
+237 FKDQFWDIAAGLA
-250 NNQVKNGLYNA
+250 KNQVKNGLYNA
-261 IPKPMMETMVIC
+261 IPKPMMETMVIA

-279 AVKVSVGSPASEFIP
+279 AVKTASGNSASAFIP
-294 VITVFALAA
+294 IITVFALAA

-325 AVEEVYNEVREMEE
+325 AVEAVYNEVNEMKE
-339 NERNKST
+339 NISKKENT
-346 AVEEPVNFENAISLD
+346 VEEEIHFHKAIKLND
-361 NVVFAYEGAEK
+361 VVFAYDGAEK
-372 NVIDHVNLTINKNT
+372 NVIDHVSLEIQKNT

-404 LLGILKNQEGT
+404 MLGILKNQEGSIT
-415 IRVDN
+415 VDG
-420 TDIRKAMG
+420 TDIRKAMS

-433 IGYIPQTIYLMDD
+433 IGYIPQVIYLMDD

-452 AFGISEELIDDGLVW
+452 AFGVKPEVIDDAKVW
-467 KALEEAQLKDFVE
+467 KALEEAQLKEFVE
-480 KLDAGLDTMV
+480 TLDEGLDTMV

-511 YRRPEVLVLDEAT
+511 YRQPEMLVLDEAT

-569 GKVDEK
+569 GKVEEK
-575 TAAIAN
+575 EIEV

>member
-1 MRTIKM
+1 MKTIKM
-7 MLGIFD
+7 MLEIFE
-13 KKQKRTL
+13 KRQRRQL
-20 IWLTFAILMGAVVE
+20 VWLLLAILAGAGVE

-40 VLPFVEMITEPDTMM
+40 VLPFVEMITEPETMM
-55 KDENIIFLQKLT
+55 DNEYVQMVSRIT
-67 GIYDFNT
+67 GVTEFSAL
-74 TVIVMCA
+74 VILMCG
-81 LIILLFVIKNIYVV
+81 LIIMLFVVKNIYVV

-115 VMNGYMD
+115 VMNGYME

-148 VTVLNS
+148 VTVLNG
-154 TQLMSECIVALALV
+154 TQLISECIVSFVLV
-168 VYLVS
+168 IYLII
-173 KDPVIAISMAVV
+173 KDPVIAVSMAVV
-185 LGIFALGFMR
+185 LGIFAMGFMSI
-195 GFRKAFKR
+195 FRKAFKR
-203 MGNQY
+203 MGNEY
-208 REYVEAQIKCMHQS
+208 RVFVEDQIKCMHQS

-237 FKKQFWDIAAGLA
+237 FKEQFWDIAAGLA
-250 NNQVKNGLYNA
+250 KNQVKNGLYNA
-261 IPKPMMETMVIC
+261 IPKPMMETMVIA

-279 AVKVSVGSPASEFIP
+279 AVKTASGNSAASFIP

-325 AVEEVYNEVREMEE
+325 AVEAVYNEVNEMRQNVFQRE
-339 NERNKST
+339 NT
-346 AVEEPVNFENAISLD
+346 VEEEINFHKAISLND
-361 NVVFAYEGAEK
+361 VVFAYDGAEK
-372 NVIDHVNLTINKNT
+372 NVIDHVSLEIQKNT

-404 LLGILKNQEGT
+404 MLGILKNQEGSIT
-415 IRVDN
+415 VDG
-420 TDIRKAMG
+420 TDIRNAMS

-433 IGYIPQTIYLMDD
+433 TGYIPQVIYLMDD

-452 AFGISEELIDDGLVW
+452 AFGVKPEIIDDQRVW
-467 KALEEAQLKDFVE
+467 KALEEAQLKEFVE
-480 KLDAGLDTMV
+480 KLDEGLDTMV

-511 YRRPEVLVLDEAT
+511 YRQPELLVLDEAT

-558 KNCDVIYEIKD
+558 KNCDVVYEIKD
-569 GKVDEK
+569 GKVETKQPDF
-575 TAAIAN
+575 

>member
-1 MRTIKM
+1 MKTVKM
-7 MLGIFD
+7 MFEIFE
-13 KKQKRTL
+13 KKQQRQL
-20 IWLTFAILMGAVVE
+20 VWLLLAVLVGAGVE
-34 LVSLSS
+34 LLSLSS
-40 VLPFVEMITEPDTMM
+40 VLPFVEMITDPDTMM
-55 KDENIIFLQKLT
+55 DNRYVQIVSRVT
-67 GIYDFNT
+67 GVTEFSAL
-74 TVIVMCA
+74 VILMCG
-81 LIILLFVIKNIYVV
+81 LIIALFVIKNIYVV

-115 VMNGYMD
+115 VMNGYME

-148 VTVLNS
+148 VTVLNG
-154 TQLMSECIVALALV
+154 TQLISECIVSFALV
-168 VYLVS
+168 VYLIIQ
-173 KDPVIAISMAVV
+173 DPVIAISMAVV
-185 LGIFALGFMR
+185 LGIFAMGFMSI
-195 GFRKAFKR
+195 FRKAFKR
-203 MGNQY
+203 MGNEY
-208 REYVEAQIKCMHQS
+208 RVFVEDQIKCMHQS

-237 FKKQFWDIAAGLA
+237 FKDQFWDIAAGLA
-250 NNQVKNGLYNA
+250 KNQVKNGLYNA
-261 IPKPMMETMVIC
+261 IPKPMMETMVIG

-279 AVKVSVGSPASEFIP
+279 ALKTASGNSASTFIP
-294 VITVFALAA
+294 IITVFALAA

-325 AVEEVYNEVREMEE
+325 AVEAVYNEVNEMKGNISKKESIAEE
-339 NERNKST
+339 EIHFHK
-346 AVEEPVNFENAISLD
+346 AIRLND
-361 NVVFAYEGAEK
+361 VVFAYDGAEK
-372 NVIDHVNLTINKNT
+372 NVLDHVSLEIQKNT

-404 LLGILKNQEGT
+404 MLGILKNQEGSIT
-415 IRVDN
+415 VDG
-420 TDIRKAMG
+420 TDIRKAMS

-433 IGYIPQTIYLMDD
+433 IGYIPQVIYLMDD

-452 AFGISEELIDDGLVW
+452 AFGVKPELIDDTRVW
-467 KALEEAQLKDFVE
+467 KALEEAQLKEFVAQ
-480 KLDAGLDTMV
+480 LDEGLDTMV

-511 YRRPEVLVLDEAT
+511 YRQPEILVLDEAT
-524 SALDNETEK
+524 SALDNETER

-569 GKVDEK
+569 GKVEEK
-575 TAAIAN
+575 EIEV

>member
-1 MRTIKM
+1 MKTVKM
-7 MLGIFD
+7 MLEIFE
-13 KKQKRTL
+13 KKQRRQL
-20 IWLTFAILMGAVVE
+20 VWLLLAILAGAGVE

-40 VLPFVEMITEPDTMM
+40 VLPFVEMITEPETMM
-55 KDENIIFLQKLT
+55 DDQYVQIVSTIT
-67 GIYDFNT
+67 GVTEFSAL
-74 TVIVMCA
+74 VILMCM
-81 LIILLFVIKNIYVV
+81 LIITLFVIKNIYVV

-115 VMNGYMD
+115 VMNGYME

-148 VTVLNS
+148 VTVLNG
-154 TQLMSECIVALALV
+154 TQLISECIVSFVLV
-168 VYLVS
+168 IYLII

-185 LGIFALGFMR
+185 LGIFAMGFMSI
-195 GFRKAFKR
+195 FRKAFRR
-203 MGNQY
+203 MGNEY
-208 REYVEAQIKCMHQS
+208 RVFVENQIKCMHQS

-237 FKKQFWDIAAGLA
+237 FKDQFWDIAAGLA
-250 NNQVKNGLYNA
+250 KNQVKNGLYNA
-261 IPKPMMETMVIC
+261 IPKPMMETMVIA

-279 AVKVSVGSPASEFIP
+279 AIKTASGNSASSFIP
-294 VITVFALAA
+294 IITVFALAA

-325 AVEEVYNEVREMEE
+325 AVEAVYHEVNEMRQNVSMRE
-339 NERNKST
+339 S
-346 AVEEPVNFENAISLD
+346 AVEEEIHFHKAICLND
-361 NVVFAYEGAEK
+361 VVFAYDGAEK
-372 NVIDHVNLTINKNT
+372 NVIDHVSLEIQKNT

-404 LLGILKNQEGT
+404 MLGILKNQEGSIT
-415 IRVDN
+415 VDG
-420 TDIRKAMG
+420 TDIRNAMS
-428 GWHKK
+428 GWHQK
-433 IGYIPQTIYLMDD
+433 IGYIPQVIYLMDD

-452 AFGISEELIDDGLVW
+452 AFGIKPELIDDAQVW
-467 KALEEAQLKDFVE
+467 KALEEAQLKEFVQT
-480 KLDAGLDTMV
+480 LDEGLDTMV

-511 YRRPEVLVLDEAT
+511 YRKPELLVLDEAT

-558 KNCDVIYEIKD
+558 KNCDVVYEIKD
-569 GKVDEK
+569 GKVEEK
-575 TAAIAN
+575 QLDI

>member
-1 MRTIKM
+1 MKTIKM
-7 MLGIFD
+7 MLGVFN

-20 IWLTFAILMGAVVE
+20 AWLLIAILIGAAVE
-34 LVSLSS
+34 LLSLSS
-40 VLPFVEMITEPDTMM
+40 VMPFVEMITDPNAMM
-55 KDENIIFLQKLT
+55 QDEKVGLVSKIT
-67 GIYDFNT
+67 GVTDFST
-74 TVIVMCA
+74 LVMIMCG
-81 LIILLFVIKNIYVV
+81 LIIGLFVIKNIYVV
-95 FLSNFQYRFTYYG
+95 YLSNMQYKFTYYG

-115 VMNGYMD
+115 VMNGYME
-122 KSYPFFLNHN
+122 KSYPFFQNHN

-154 TQLMSECIVALALV
+154 TQLISECIVAAALV
-168 VYLVS
+168 VYLVMQ
-173 KDPVIAISMAVV
+173 DPVIAISMAVA
-185 LGIFALGFMR
+185 LGIFALFFMR

-203 MGNQY
+203 MGNEY
-208 REYVEAQIKCMHQS
+208 RDYVEAQIKCMHQS

-237 FKKQFWDIAAGLA
+237 FKDQFWDIAAGLSK
-250 NNQVKNGLYNA
+250 NQVKNGLYNA
-261 IPKPMMETMVIC
+261 IPKPMMETMVIA
-273 VILVIV
+273 VIMVIV
-279 AVKVSVGSPASEFIP
+279 AVKVNAGSSASAFIP
-294 VITVFALAA
+294 IITVFALAA

-325 AVEEVYNEVREMEE
+325 AVEEVYNEVKAMEAVTTHKE
-339 NERNKST
+339 NTDEKPIRFEKSI
-346 AVEEPVNFENAISLD
+346 NLN
-361 NVVFAYEGAEK
+361 NVVFGYEGAET
-372 NVIDHVNLTINKNT
+372 NVINDVTLEIKKNT

-404 LLGILKNQEGT
+404 MLGIQKNQSGSIT
-415 IRVDN
+415 VDG
-420 TDIRKAMG
+420 TDIRDAMS

-433 IGYIPQTIYLMDD
+433 IGYIPQVIYLMDD

-452 AFGISEELIDDGLVW
+452 AFGQKPELIDDNLVW
-467 KALEEAQLKDFVE
+467 KALEDAQLKDFVAG
-480 KLDAGLDTMV
+480 LDEGLDTMV

-511 YRRPEVLVLDEAT
+511 YRQPELLVLDEAT

-550 IAHRLTTI
+550 IAHRLSTI
-558 KNCDVIYEIKD
+558 KNCDVVYEIKD
-569 GKVDEK
+569 GKVEETK
-575 TAAIAN
+575 VEV

>member
-1 MRTIKM
+1 MKTVKM
-7 MLGIFD
+7 MFQIFEN
-13 KKQKRTL
+13 KQKRQL
-20 IWLTFAILMGAVVE
+20 IWLLLAIIVGAGVE

-55 KDENIIFLQKLT
+55 DDRYVQIVSGIT
-67 GIYDFNT
+67 GVTEFSAL
-74 TVIVMCA
+74 VILMCA
-81 LIILLFVIKNIYVV
+81 LIIGLFVIKNIYVV
-95 FLSNFQYRFTYYG
+95 FLSNFQYRFTYFG

-115 VMNGYMD
+115 VMNGYME

-148 VTVLNS
+148 VTVLNG
-154 TQLMSECIVALALV
+154 TQLISECIVSFVLV
-168 VYLVS
+168 IYLII

-185 LGIFALGFMR
+185 LGIFAFGFMSI
-195 GFRKAFKR
+195 FRKAFKR
-203 MGNQY
+203 MGNEY
-208 REYVEAQIKCMHQS
+208 RVFVEEQIKCMHQS

-237 FKKQFWDIAAGLA
+237 FKDQFWDIAAGLA
-250 NNQVKNGLYNA
+250 KNQVKNGLYNA
-261 IPKPMMETMVIC
+261 IPKPMMETMVIG

-279 AVKVSVGSPASEFIP
+279 AIKTASGSSAASFIP
-294 VITVFALAA
+294 IITVFALAA

-325 AVEEVYNEVREMEE
+325 AVEAVYNEVNEMKGNLSRRENTIEE
-339 NERNKST
+339 EILFHK
-346 AVEEPVNFENAISLD
+346 AISLND
-361 NVVFAYEGAEK
+361 VVFAYEGAEK
-372 NVIDHVNLTINKNT
+372 NVIDHVSLEIQKNT

-404 LLGILKNQEGT
+404 MLGILKNQQGSIT
-415 IRVDN
+415 VDG
-420 TDIRKAMG
+420 TDIRNAMS

-433 IGYIPQTIYLMDD
+433 IGYIPQVIYLMDD

-452 AFGISEELIDDGLVW
+452 AFGLKAELIDDNQVW
-467 KALEEAQLKDFVE
+467 RALEEAQLRSFVE
-480 KLDAGLDTMV
+480 SLEDGLDTMV

-511 YRRPEVLVLDEAT
+511 YRQPELLVLDEAT
-524 SALDNETEK
+524 SALDNETER

-569 GKVDEK
+569 GTVE
-575 TAAIAN
+575 IRQNVI

>member
-1 MRTIKM
+1 MKTIKM

-13 KKQKRTL
+13 KKQKKEL
-20 IWLTFAILMGAVVE
+20 VWLVFAILVGAGVE
-34 LVSLSS
+34 LLSVSA
-40 VLPFVEMITEPDTMM
+40 VLPFVEMITEPDKMM
-55 KDENIIFLQKLT
+55 QDDKVALVSRIT
-67 GIYDFNT
+67 GITEFKT
-74 TVIVMCA
+74 LVILMCA
-81 LIILLFVIKNIYVV
+81 LIISLFIIKNIYVV

-115 VMNGYMD
+115 VMNGYME
-122 KSYPFFLNHN
+122 KSYPFFVNHN

-154 TQLMSECIVALALV
+154 TQLMSECIVAAALV
-168 VYLVS
+168 IYLIS

-195 GFRKAFKR
+195 GFRKAFKK

-228 IKISDNEQF
+228 IKLSDNEQF
-237 FKKQFWDIAAGLA
+237 FKDQFWDIAAGLA
-250 NNQVKNGLYNA
+250 KNQVKNGLYNA
-261 IPKPMMETMVIC
+261 IPKPMMETMVIG
-273 VILVIV
+273 VLLVIV
-279 AVKVSVGSPASEFIP
+279 AMKVYGGTSAASFIP
-294 VITVFALAA
+294 IITVFALAA

-312 ISSYVG
+312 ISSYIG

-325 AVEEVYNEVREMEE
+325 AVEEVYNEVKAMEAAT
-339 NERNKST
+339 NEKET
-346 AVEEPVNFENAISLD
+346 TVEKEINFEKSINLN
-361 NVVFAYEGAEK
+361 NVVFAYEGADK
-372 NVIDHVNLTINKNT
+372 NVIDNVSLEIKKNT

-404 LLGILKNQEGT
+404 MLGIQKNQSGSITVDGT
-415 IRVDN
+415 NIQE
-420 TDIRKAMG
+420 AMS
-428 GWHKK
+428 GWHQK
-433 IGYIPQTIYLMDD
+433 IGYIPQVIYLMDD

-452 AFGISEELIDDGLVW
+452 AFGLKPEQIDDKLVW
-467 KALEEAQLKDFVE
+467 KALEDAQLKEFVE
-480 KLDAGLDTMV
+480 SLEEGLDTMV

-496 LSGGQRQRIGIARAL
+496 MSGGQRQRIGIARAL
-511 YRRPEVLVLDEAT
+511 YRQPELLVLDEAT

-558 KNCDVIYEIKD
+558 KNCDVVYEIKD
-569 GKVDEK
+569 GKVEEK
-575 TAAIAN
+575 ELEF

>member
-1 MRTIKM
+1 MKTVKM
-7 MLGIFD
+7 MLEIFE
-13 KKQKRTL
+13 KKQRRQL
-20 IWLTFAILMGAVVE
+20 VWLLLAILAGAGVE

-40 VLPFVEMITEPDTMM
+40 VLPFVEMITEPETMM
-55 KDENIIFLQKLT
+55 DDQYVQIVSSIT
-67 GIYDFNT
+67 GVTEFSAL
-74 TVIVMCA
+74 VILMCM
-81 LIILLFVIKNIYVV
+81 LIIALFVIKNIYVV

-115 VMNGYMD
+115 VMNGYME

-148 VTVLNS
+148 VTVLNG
-154 TQLMSECIVALALV
+154 TQLISECIVSFVLV
-168 VYLVS
+168 IYLII

-185 LGIFALGFMR
+185 LGIFAMGFMSI
-195 GFRKAFKR
+195 FRKAFRR
-203 MGNQY
+203 MGNEY
-208 REYVEAQIKCMHQS
+208 RVFVENQIKCMHQS

-237 FKKQFWDIAAGLA
+237 FKDQFWDIAAGLA
-250 NNQVKNGLYNA
+250 KNQVKNGLYNA
-261 IPKPMMETMVIC
+261 IPKPMMETMVIA

-279 AVKVSVGSPASEFIP
+279 AIKTASGNSASSFIP
-294 VITVFALAA
+294 IITVFALAA

-325 AVEEVYNEVREMEE
+325 AVEAVYHEVNEMRQNVSMRE
-339 NERNKST
+339 S
-346 AVEEPVNFENAISLD
+346 AVEEEIHFHKAICLND
-361 NVVFAYEGAEK
+361 VVFAYDGAEK
-372 NVIDHVNLTINKNT
+372 NVIDHVSLEIQKNT

-404 LLGILKNQEGT
+404 MLGILKNQEGSIT
-415 IRVDN
+415 VDG
-420 TDIRKAMG
+420 TDIRNAMS
-428 GWHKK
+428 GWHQK
-433 IGYIPQTIYLMDD
+433 IGYIPQVIYLMDD

-452 AFGISEELIDDGLVW
+452 AFGIKPELIDDAQVW
-467 KALEEAQLKDFVE
+467 KALEEAQLKEFVQT
-480 KLDAGLDTMV
+480 LDEGLDTMV

-511 YRRPEVLVLDEAT
+511 YRKPQLLVLDEAT

-558 KNCDVIYEIKD
+558 KNCDVVYEIKD
-569 GKVDEK
+569 GKVEEK
-575 TAAIAN
+575 QLDI

>member
-1 MRTIKM
+1 MNTVKM
-7 MLGIFD
+7 MFQIFE
-13 KKQKRTL
+13 KKQKRQL
-20 IWLTFAILMGAVVE
+20 IWLLLAIIVGAGVE

-40 VLPFVEMITEPDTMM
+40 VLPFVEMITDPDTMM
-55 KDENIIFLQKLT
+55 DDRYVQFVSDIT
-67 GIYDFNT
+67 GVTEFSAL
-74 TVIVMCA
+74 VILMCA
-81 LIILLFVIKNIYVV
+81 LIIGLFVIKNIYVV

-115 VMNGYMD
+115 VMNGYME

-148 VTVLNS
+148 VTVLNG
-154 TQLMSECIVALALV
+154 TQLISECIVSFVLV
-168 VYLVS
+168 IYLII

-185 LGIFALGFMR
+185 LGIFAFGFMSI
-195 GFRKAFKR
+195 FRKAFKR
-203 MGNQY
+203 MGNEY
-208 REYVEAQIKCMHQS
+208 RIFVEEQIKCMHQS

-228 IKISDNEQF
+228 IKICDKEQF
-237 FKKQFWDIAAGLA
+237 FKDQFWDIAAGLA
-250 NNQVKNGLYNA
+250 KNQVKNGLYNA
-261 IPKPMMETMVIC
+261 IPKPMMETMVIG

-279 AVKVSVGSPASEFIP
+279 AIKTASGSSAASFIP

-325 AVEEVYNEVREMEE
+325 AVEAVYNEVNEMRNNISQRE
-339 NERNKST
+339 NT
-346 AVEEPVNFENAISLD
+346 VEEEIHFHKTISLND
-361 NVVFAYEGAEK
+361 VVFAYEGAEK
-372 NVIDHVNLTINKNT
+372 NVIDHVSLEIEKNT

-404 LLGILKNQEGT
+404 MLGILKNQQGSIT
-415 IRVDN
+415 VDG
-420 TDIRKAMG
+420 TDIRNAMS
-428 GWHKK
+428 GWHNK
-433 IGYIPQTIYLMDD
+433 IGYIPQVIYLMDD

-452 AFGISEELIDDGLVW
+452 AFGLKAEMIDDEQVW
-467 KALEEAQLKDFVE
+467 KALEEAQLKSFVE
-480 KLDAGLDTMV
+480 SLEDGLDTMV

-511 YRRPEVLVLDEAT
+511 YRQPELLVLDEAT

-569 GKVDEK
+569 GTVE
-575 TAAIAN
+575 IRQNVI

>member
-7 MLGIFD
+7 MLGVFNA
-13 KKQKRTL
+13 KQKRTL
-20 IWLTFAILMGAVVE
+20 VWLMFAILIGAVVE
-34 LVSLSS
+34 LVSISS
-40 VLPFVEMITEPDTMM
+40 VMPFVQTITEPDEMM
-55 KDENIIFLQKLT
+55 QDETVRLISNIT
-67 GIYDFNT
+67 GVTEFNT
-74 TVIVMCA
+74 LVVLMCG
-81 LIILLFVIKNIYVV
+81 LIIGLFVIKNIYVV

-115 VMNGYMD
+115 VMNGYME
-122 KSYPFFLNHN
+122 KQYPFFLNHN

-154 TQLMSECIVALALV
+154 TQLMSECVVALALV
-168 VYLVS
+168 IYLVS
-173 KDPVIAISMAVV
+173 EDPVIAISMAVV

-208 REYVEAQIKCMHQS
+208 RDYVEAQIKCMHQS

-237 FKKQFWDIAAGLA
+237 FKDQFWDIAAGLA
-250 NNQVKNGLYNA
+250 KNQVKNGLYNA
-261 IPKPMMETMVIC
+261 IPKPMMETMVIG

-279 AVKVSVGSPASEFIP
+279 AIKVSVGSTASSFIP
-294 VITVFALAA
+294 IITVFALAA

-325 AVEEVYNEVREMEE
+325 AVEEVYNEVKAMEE
-339 NERNKST
+339 AENRKET
-346 AVEEPVNFENAISLD
+346 TVEEAITFEKAIRLND
-361 NVVFAYEGAEK
+361 VVFAYEGAEK
-372 NVIDHVNLTINKNT
+372 NVIDHVSLEIRKNT

-404 LLGILKNQEGT
+404 MLGILKNQSGT
-415 IRVDN
+415 ITVDG
-420 TDIRKAMG
+420 TDIRDAMS
-428 GWHKK
+428 GWHRK
-433 IGYIPQTIYLMDD
+433 IGYIPQVIYLMDD

-452 AFGISEELIDDGLVW
+452 AFGIKPEQIDDKLVW
-467 KALEEAQLKDFVE
+467 KALEEAQLKEFVE
-480 KLDAGLDTMV
+480 SLEEGLDTMV

-496 LSGGQRQRIGIARAL
+496 ISGGQRQRIGIARAL
-511 YRRPEVLVLDEAT
+511 YRQPEVLVLDEAT

-540 SLHGKLTLII
+540 SLHGKLTMMI

-569 GKVDEK
+569 GKVEEK
-575 TAAIAN
+575 ELEI

>member
-1 MRTIKM
+1 MNTVKM
-7 MLGIFD
+7 MFQIFE
-13 KKQKRTL
+13 KKQKRQL
-20 IWLTFAILMGAVVE
+20 IWLLLAIIVGAGVE

-40 VLPFVEMITEPDTMM
+40 VLPFVEMITDPDTMM
-55 KDENIIFLQKLT
+55 DDRYVQLVSHIT
-67 GIYDFNT
+67 GVTEFSAL
-74 TVIVMCA
+74 VILMCA
-81 LIILLFVIKNIYVV
+81 LIIGLFVIKNIYVV

-115 VMNGYMD
+115 VMNGYME

-148 VTVLNS
+148 VTVLNG
-154 TQLMSECIVALALV
+154 TQLISECIVSFVLV
-168 VYLVS
+168 IYLII

-185 LGIFALGFMR
+185 LGIFAFGFMSI
-195 GFRKAFKR
+195 FRKAFKR
-203 MGNQY
+203 MGNEY
-208 REYVEAQIKCMHQS
+208 RVFVEEQIKCMHQS

-228 IKISDNEQF
+228 IKICDKEQF
-237 FKKQFWDIAAGLA
+237 FKDQFWDIAAGLA
-250 NNQVKNGLYNA
+250 KNQVKNGLYNA
-261 IPKPMMETMVIC
+261 IPKPMMETMVIG

-279 AVKVSVGSPASEFIP
+279 AIKTASGSSAASFIP

-325 AVEEVYNEVREMEE
+325 AVEAVYNEVNEMRNNISQRE
-339 NERNKST
+339 NT
-346 AVEEPVNFENAISLD
+346 VEEEIHFHKTISLND
-361 NVVFAYEGAEK
+361 VVFAYEGAEK
-372 NVIDHVNLTINKNT
+372 NVIDHVSLEIEKNT

-404 LLGILKNQEGT
+404 MLGILKNQQGSIT
-415 IRVDN
+415 VDG
-420 TDIRKAMG
+420 TDIRNAMS
-428 GWHKK
+428 GWHNK
-433 IGYIPQTIYLMDD
+433 IGYIPQVIYLMDD

-452 AFGISEELIDDGLVW
+452 AFGLKAEMIDDEQVW
-467 KALEEAQLKDFVE
+467 KALEEAQLKSFVE
-480 KLDAGLDTMV
+480 SLEDGLDTMV

-511 YRRPEVLVLDEAT
+511 YRQPELLVLDEAT

-569 GKVDEK
+569 GTVE
-575 TAAIAN
+575 IRQNVI

>member
-1 MRTIKM
+1 MRTVKM
-7 MLGIFD
+7 MLGVFD
-13 KKQKRTL
+13 NKQKRKL
-20 IWLTFAILMGAVVE
+20 IWLLFAILIGAVVE
-34 LVSLSS
+34 LLSISS
-40 VLPFVEMITEPDTMM
+40 VLPFVEMITDPQAMM
-55 KDENIIFLQKLT
+55 KNEIIVLIQKIT
-67 GIYDFNT
+67 GVTDYNT
-74 TVIVMCA
+74 IVILMCGM
-81 LIILLFVIKNIYVV
+81 IICLFIVKNMYVV
-95 FLSNFQYRFTYYG
+95 YLSNLQYRFTYYG

-115 VMNGYMD
+115 IMNGYME
-122 KSYPFFLNHN
+122 KSYPFFVNHN

-154 TQLMSECIVALALV
+154 TQLISECIVAGALV
-168 VYLVS
+168 LYLVS
-173 KDPVIAISMAVV
+173 KDPLIAVSMAVA

-208 REYVEAQIKCMHQS
+208 REFVEAQIKCMHQS

-237 FKKQFWDIAAGLA
+237 FKDQFWDIAAGLA

-261 IPKPMMETMVIC
+261 IPKPMMETMVIG

-279 AVKVSVGSPASEFIP
+279 AVKVAVGSSAATFIP

-325 AVEEVYNEVREMEE
+325 AVEEVYNEVKMMEAATGSKE
-339 NERNKST
+339 SKEEAPITFEKSI
-346 AVEEPVNFENAISLD
+346 ELD
-361 NVVFAYEGAEK
+361 HVVFGYEGAER
-372 NVIDHVNLTINKNT
+372 NVIDDVNLSIKKNT
-386 SVAFIGPSGAGK
+386 SIAFIGPSGAGK

-404 LLGILKNQEGT
+404 ILGIYKNQSGT
-415 IRVDN
+415 ITVDG
-420 TDIRKAMG
+420 TDIQDAMS

-433 IGYIPQTIYLMDD
+433 IGYIPQVIYLMDD

-452 AFGISEELIDDGLVW
+452 AFGVKPELIRDEQVW
-467 KALEEAQLKDFVE
+467 QALEEAQLKEFVE
-480 KLDAGLDTMV
+480 SLEEGLDTMV

-511 YRRPEVLVLDEAT
+511 YRKPEVLVLDEAT

-540 SLHGKLTLII
+540 NLHGKLTLII

-558 KNCDVIYEIKD
+558 RNCDIVYEIKD
-569 GKVDEK
+569 GKVNETK
-575 TAAIAN
+575 VE

>member
-1 MRTIKM
+1 MKTVKM
-7 MLGIFD
+7 MFQIFEN
-13 KKQKRTL
+13 KQKRQL
-20 IWLTFAILMGAVVE
+20 IWLLLAIIVGAGVE

-55 KDENIIFLQKLT
+55 DDRYVQIVSGIT
-67 GIYDFNT
+67 GVTEFSAL
-74 TVIVMCA
+74 VILMCA
-81 LIILLFVIKNIYVV
+81 LIIGLFVIKNIYVV

-115 VMNGYMD
+115 VMNGYME

-148 VTVLNS
+148 VTVLNG
-154 TQLMSECIVALALV
+154 TQLISECIVSFVLV
-168 VYLVS
+168 IYLII

-185 LGIFALGFMR
+185 LGIFAFGFMSI
-195 GFRKAFKR
+195 FRKAFKR
-203 MGNQY
+203 MGNEY
-208 REYVEAQIKCMHQS
+208 RVFVEEQIKCMHQS

-237 FKKQFWDIAAGLA
+237 FKDQFWDIAAGLA
-250 NNQVKNGLYNA
+250 KNQVKNGLYNA
-261 IPKPMMETMVIC
+261 IPKPMMETMVIG

-279 AVKVSVGSPASEFIP
+279 AIKTASGSSAASFIP
-294 VITVFALAA
+294 IITVFALAA

-325 AVEEVYNEVREMEE
+325 AVEAVYNEVNEMKGNLSRRENTIEE
-339 NERNKST
+339 EILFHK
-346 AVEEPVNFENAISLD
+346 AISLND
-361 NVVFAYEGAEK
+361 VVFAYEGAEK
-372 NVIDHVNLTINKNT
+372 NVIDHVSLEIQKNT

-404 LLGILKNQEGT
+404 MLGILKNQQGSIT
-415 IRVDN
+415 VDG
-420 TDIRKAMG
+420 TDIRNAMS

-433 IGYIPQTIYLMDD
+433 IGYIPQVIYLMDD

-452 AFGISEELIDDGLVW
+452 AFGLKAELIDDNQVW
-467 KALEEAQLKDFVE
+467 RALEEAQLRSFVE
-480 KLDAGLDTMV
+480 SLEDGLDTMV

-511 YRRPEVLVLDEAT
+511 YRQPELLVLDEAT
-524 SALDNETEK
+524 SALDNETER

-569 GKVDEK
+569 GTVE
-575 TAAIAN
+575 IRQNVI

>member
-1 MRTIKM
+1 M
-7 MLGIFD
+7 MIEIFE
-13 KKQKRTL
+13 KKQKRQL
-20 IWLTFAILMGAVVE
+20 IWLLLAILVGAGVE

-40 VLPFVEMITEPDTMM
+40 VLPFVEMITEPETMM
-55 KDENIIFLQKLT
+55 DDQYVQLVSSIT
-67 GIYDFNT
+67 GVTEFSAL
-74 TVIVMCA
+74 VILMCG
-81 LIILLFVIKNIYVV
+81 LIIALFVIKNIYVV

-115 VMNGYMD
+115 VMNGYME

-148 VTVLNS
+148 VTVLNG
-154 TQLMSECIVALALV
+154 TQLISECIVSFVLV
-168 VYLVS
+168 IYLIV

-185 LGIFALGFMR
+185 LGIFALGFM
-195 GFRKAFKR
+195 GVFRKAFRR
-203 MGNQY
+203 MGNEY
-208 REYVEAQIKCMHQS
+208 RVFVEDQIKCMHQS

-228 IKISDNEQF
+228 IKISDKEQF
-237 FKKQFWDIAAGLA
+237 FKDQFWDIAAGLA
-250 NNQVKNGLYNA
+250 KNQVKNGLYNA
-261 IPKPMMETMVIC
+261 IPKPMMETMVIG
-273 VILVIV
+273 VILIIV
-279 AVKVSVGSPASEFIP
+279 ALKTASGNSAASFIP

-325 AVEEVYNEVREMEE
+325 AVEAVYNEVNEMRKNVSRRE
-339 NERNKST
+339 NT
-346 AVEEPVNFENAISLD
+346 VEEEIHFHEALSLND
-361 NVVFAYEGAEK
+361 VVFAYEGAEK
-372 NVIDHVNLTINKNT
+372 NVIDHVSLEIKKNT

-404 LLGILKNQEGT
+404 MLGILKNQQGSIT
-415 IRVDN
+415 VDG
-420 TDIRKAMG
+420 TDIRNAMT

-433 IGYIPQTIYLMDD
+433 IGYIPQVIYLMDD

-452 AFGISEELIDDGLVW
+452 AFGMKPETIDDEQVW
-467 KALEEAQLKDFVE
+467 KALEKAQLKQFVE
-480 KLDAGLDTMV
+480 SLEDGLDTMV

-511 YRRPEVLVLDEAT
+511 YGQPELLVLDEAT
-524 SALDNETEK
+524 SALDNETET

-558 KNCDVIYEIKD
+558 KNCDVVYEIKD
-569 GKVDEK
+569 GTVETKQNV
-575 TAAIAN
+575 I

>member
-1 MRTIKM
+1 MKTIKM
-7 MLGIFD
+7 MFEIFER
-13 KKQKRTL
+13 KQKRQL
-20 IWLTFAILMGAVVE
+20 LWLLAAIVAGAGVE
-34 LVSLSS
+34 LISLSS
-40 VLPFVEMITEPDTMM
+40 VMTFVEMVTEPEEMM
-55 KDENIIFLQKLT
+55 NDRYVLIVSRIT
-67 GIYDFNT
+67 GVTDFSAL
-74 TVIVMCA
+74 VVLMCG
-81 LIILLFVIKNIYVV
+81 LIIALFVAKNVYVV

-115 VMNGYMD
+115 VMNGYME

-148 VTVLNS
+148 VTVLNG
-154 TQLMSECIVALALV
+154 TQLISECIISMVLV
-168 VYLVS
+168 VYLII

-185 LGIFALGFMR
+185 MGIFALGFM
-195 GFRKAFKR
+195 GIFRRAFKK
-203 MGNQY
+203 MGNEY
-208 REYVEAQIKCMHQS
+208 RVFVEDQIKCMHQS

-237 FKKQFWDIAAGLA
+237 FKDEFYDIAAGLA
-250 NNQVKNGLYNA
+250 RNQVRNGLYNA
-261 IPKPMMETMVIC
+261 IPKPMMETMVIA

-279 AVKVSVGSPASEFIP
+279 AVKTASGNPAASFIP
-294 VITVFALAA
+294 IIAVFALAA

-325 AVEEVYNEVREMEE
+325 AVESVYNEVCEMRQNVTKRE
-339 NERNKST
+339 T
-346 AVEEPVNFENAISLD
+346 ASESEIHFQNAINLND
-361 NVVFAYEGAEK
+361 VVFAYDGAEK
-372 NVIDHVNLTINKNT
+372 NVIDHVSLEIKKNT

-404 LLGILKNQEGT
+404 MLGILRNQEGSIT
-415 IRVDN
+415 VDG
-420 TDIRKAMG
+420 TDIRNAMS

-433 IGYIPQTIYLMDD
+433 IGYIPQVIYLLDD

-452 AFGISEELIDDGLVW
+452 AFGLKQELIDDEMVW
-467 KALEEAQLKDFVE
+467 KALEEAQLRDFVE
-480 KLDAGLDTMV
+480 KLEDGLDTMV

-511 YRRPEVLVLDEAT
+511 YRQPELLVLDEAT
-524 SALDNETEK
+524 SALDNETER

-550 IAHRLTTI
+550 IAHRLSTI
-558 KNCDVIYEIKD
+558 KNCDVVYEIKD
-569 GKVDEK
+569 GNVETKQNV
-575 TAAIAN
+575 I

>member
-1 MRTIKM
+1 MKTIKM
-7 MLGIFD
+7 MLEVFD
-13 KKQKRTL
+13 KKQKRAL
-20 IWLTFAILMGAVVE
+20 VWLLFAILIGAAVE
-34 LVSLSS
+34 LVSISS
-40 VLPFVEMITEPDTMM
+40 VLPFVEMITDPDEMLNNEYVHM
-55 KDENIIFLQKLT
+55 VSRIT
-67 GIYDFNT
+67 GITDFGRL
-74 TVIVMCA
+74 VCVMCG
-81 LIILLFVIKNIYVV
+81 IIITLFVVKNIYVV
-95 FLSNFQYRFTYYG
+95 YLSNFQYRFTYYG
-108 LRDLSSK
+108 LRDLSSQ
-115 VMNGYMD
+115 VMNGYME

-154 TQLMSECIVALALV
+154 TQLLSECFVAAALV
-168 VYLVS
+168 VYLVFQ
-173 KDPVIAISMAVV
+173 DPVIAVSMAVV
-185 LGIFALGFMR
+185 LGIFAFLFMR
-195 GFRKAFKR
+195 GFKKAFKR

-208 REYVEAQIKCMHQS
+208 RDYVEAQIKCMHQS

-237 FKKQFWDIAAGLA
+237 FKDEFWDIAAGLA
-250 NNQVKNGLYNA
+250 KNQVKNGLYNA
-261 IPKPMMETMVIC
+261 IPKPMMETMVIA

-279 AVKVSVGSPASEFIP
+279 AVKVMAGSAASSFIP
-294 VITVFALAA
+294 IISVFALAA

-325 AVEEVYNEVREMEE
+325 AVEEVYNRVKEMREATGRREKALEKQITFE
-339 NERNKST
+339 NEIKLS
-346 AVEEPVNFENAISLD
+346 
-361 NVVFAYEGAEK
+361 NVVFAYEGADK
-372 NVIDHVNLTINKNT
+372 NVIDNVSLTIKKNT

-404 LLGILKNQEGT
+404 MLGILKNQSGT
-415 IRVDN
+415 ITVDE
-420 TDIRKAMG
+420 TDIRDAMG
-428 GWHKK
+428 GWHRK
-433 IGYIPQTIYLMDD
+433 IGYIPQVIYLMDD

-452 AFGISEELIDDGLVW
+452 AFGQKAQTIDDEKVW
-467 KALEEAQLKDFVE
+467 TALKEAQLMEFVQG
-480 KLDAGLDTMV
+480 LDDGLDTMV

-496 LSGGQRQRIGIARAL
+496 ISGGQRQRIGIARAL
-511 YRRPEVLVLDEAT
+511 YRQPEVLVLDEAT

-558 KNCDVIYEIKD
+558 KNCDVVYEIKD
-569 GKVDEK
+569 GNVEQKKLSAE
-575 TAAIAN
+575 